1 MMNNILEDK
10 DIVAKILN
18 KLSKLCAIPNSGF
31 LAGGAVANTLLN
43 MKYGKDYPIN
53 DLDIFIEGNNTGVL
67 HTPIRTNSLVIQ
79 EGYSGSEITY
89 DHGSNYRIIEVSRD
103 GLLNFITITK
113 VDDRD
118 NRRNYQYILNGF
130 DFNCC
135 QAGIDLSNNQIYY
148 TEEFEKFLNTQ
159 QLDITALYTPAH
171 TAIRLFKKKDELG
184 CYCNVEKCMELL
196 SQPLI
201 GDIRKYLNS
210 KHFAFYFSH
219 KYKDMFMKYYSEL
232 KQYFKLIRF
241 FDDKKYMWKIRNNIH
256 FSTSELSDEQSD
268 KSHAI
273 NWLDPS
279 RSVPADM
286 LKTWSKYNDIMWT
299 LSPVTY
305 NITNN
310 DIFKLLNNDL
320 GEFVPSYTPLSIMC
334 AYKITSGKLNK
345 KLLSKYNKIVENG
358 NWTKIIALLNSDFC
372 KCDFTIDHIKLIENH
387 IDDFSFIA
395 SNILKFN
402 LTLQESYILCK
413 DINSIIKKEGE
424 WITPI
429 ISQSMRENNV
439 MIKPTYEILMD
450 SINKLKEKQNK
461 PLINSLEI
469 VDKLRLPENI
479 IIKEIVSE
487 TEINWVGNKLKNC
500 INDPGQG
507 YKHKIESGKA
517 KLFVIMT
524 DVSCSALELHFS
536 NNNLSYVEKYLL
548 SSCNEDPTR
557 YHRIIADIIINELN
571 ADLLLSQYENK
582 IKMYKD
588 ISTLNRG
595 LLIEAKDNKD
605 SHSGPP
611 IIGLQPGQW
620 VTQPVVGRRGN
631 IIGEQQVRED
641 TTIGTLGDLDALA
654 ELRSQLEGQDDIGA
668 EIDDEISRIF
678 ED

>member
-79 EGYSGSEITY
+79 EGYSSSEITY

-241 FDDKKYMWKIRNNIH
+241 FDDKKYMYN
-256 FSTSELSDEQSD
+256 Q
-268 KSHAI
+268 I
-273 NWLDPS
+273 NH
-279 RSVPADM
+279 M
-286 LKTWSKYNDIMWT
+286 
-299 LSPVTY
+299 
-305 NITNN
+305 
-310 DIFKLLNNDL
+310 
-320 GEFVPSYTPLSIMC
+320 
-334 AYKITSGKLNK
+334 
-345 KLLSKYNKIVENG
+345 
-358 NWTKIIALLNSDFC
+358 
-372 KCDFTIDHIKLIENH
+372 
-387 IDDFSFIA
+387 
-395 SNILKFN
+395 
-402 LTLQESYILCK
+402 
-413 DINSIIKKEGE
+413 
-424 WITPI
+424 
-429 ISQSMRENNV
+429 
-439 MIKPTYEILMD
+439 
-450 SINKLKEKQNK
+450 
-461 PLINSLEI
+461 PLI
-469 VDKLRLPENI
+469 
-479 IIKEIVSE
+479 
-487 TEINWVGNKLKNC
+487 G
-500 INDPGQG
+500 
-507 YKHKIESGKA
+507 
-517 KLFVIMT
+517 
-524 DVSCSALELHFS
+524 
-536 NNNLSYVEKYLL
+536 
-548 SSCNEDPTR
+548 
-557 YHRIIADIIINELN
+557 
-571 ADLLLSQYENK
+571 
-582 IKMYKD
+582 
-588 ISTLNRG
+588 
-595 LLIEAKDNKD
+595 
-605 SHSGPP
+605 
-611 IIGLQPGQW
+611 
-620 VTQPVVGRRGN
+620 
-631 IIGEQQVRED
+631 
-641 TTIGTLGDLDALA
+641 
-654 ELRSQLEGQDDIGA
+654 
-668 EIDDEISRIF
+668 
-678 ED
+678 